1 MNQTKERVVLIGEG
15 ATRDLED
22 ALVRLAKI
30 LDFEVVVMD
39 HSPMIGAQPDQLF
52 AAPDYD
58 IASFKFLESDS
69 AIVLTH
75 SERDADVLQTL
86 SGFKL
91 RYVGLLG
98 DRQRIRDDTGALRA
112 RGVDEKFVS
121 SIKGPVG
128 ADIGARTMP
137 EIALSIMAKVVAT
150 KYGKPVIRKDLRPAD
165 DQLQV
170 ENRLQPGSSD

>member
-1 MNQTKERVVLIGEG
+1 MNQVKERIVLIGEG
-15 ATRDLED
+15 ATKDLED

-30 LDFEVVVMD
+30 LDFEVVVID
-39 HSPMIGAQPDQLF
+39 HSPMTGAQPDQLF
-52 AAPDYD
+52 DDPHYD
-58 IASFKFLESDS
+58 IASFKFQESDS

-98 DRQRIRDDTGALRA
+98 DRQRIREDTKALRA
-112 RGVDEKFVS
+112 MGVDEKFVS

-128 ADIGARTMP
+128 ADIGAKTP
-137 EIALSIMAKVVAT
+137 AEIALSIMAEVVAT
-150 KYGKPVIRKDLRPAD
+150 RHGKPVIRKNPAPAEG
-165 DQLQV
+165 QLQ
-170 ENRLQPGSSD
+170 

>member
-1 MNQTKERVVLIGEG
+1 MSQVKERVVLIGEG
-15 ATRDLED
+15 ATKELED
-22 ALVRLAKI
+22 SLVRLAKL

-39 HSPMIGAQPDQLF
+39 HSPMTGAQPDMLLDD
-52 AAPDYD
+52 PHYD
-58 IASFKFLESDS
+58 IASFKFRESDS

-86 SGFKL
+86 SGLSL

-98 DRQRIRDDTGALRA
+98 DRQRIRNDTGALRA

-128 ADIGARTMP
+128 ADIGARTMQ
-137 EIALSIMAKVVAT
+137 EIALSIMAEVVAT
-150 KYGKPVIRKDLRPAD
+150 KYGKPVIRKNLAPA
-165 DQLQV
+165 
-170 ENRLQPGSSD
+170 

>member
-1 MNQTKERVVLIGEG
+1 
-15 ATRDLED
+15 
-22 ALVRLAKI
+22 
-30 LDFEVVVMD
+30 MD
-39 HSPMIGAQPDQLF
+39 HSPMTGAQPDMLLDD
-52 AAPDYD
+52 PHYD
-58 IASFKFLESDS
+58 IASFKFRESDS

-137 EIALSIMAKVVAT
+137 EIALEHH
-150 KYGKPVIRKDLRPAD
+150 GRGRG
-165 DQLQV
+165 DQV
-170 ENRLQPGSSD
+170 RETGDPEGPEAGRRSAAG